1 MSNLDNKRTSQ
12 YKKNATHENVLKS
25 MNEALLPVEKQLV
38 QNFSMPKHPIIFIV
52 GAQRSGTT
60 LLMQLIAQ
68 LFDVS
73 YPTNFIARYW
83 NAPYIGATLYKNLSS
98 QLEHKELD
106 LQSDLGYTKGLQG
119 PHEFGYFWKRW
130 FPWESWETPQYEKID
145 YSLLQKE
152 LSAWQSVN
160 NTPLVFKNLIILNS
174 NIEFLAKIFPNSFF
188 INIER
193 ESVFNCQSTY
203 QSRLKLF
210 GNEKE
215 WFGVKPPEYLEISK
229 MPIFEQIVYQLF
241 YIRNNIKNQLEKLE
255 ITRYE
260 TIKYENLIKNYN
272 QILEDLFYK
281 IFKQKRVFNNDIK
294 LVNGNKVSVAQSI
307 FDKFLSLCENIFG
320 NEKDN

>member
-160 NTPLVFKNLIILNS
+160 DNPLVFKNILDVS
-174 NIEFLAKIFPNSFF
+174 FNIKKMYGILPQVFF
-188 INIER
+188 IHIKRKPEF
-193 ESVFNCQSTY
+193 VVQSTY
-203 QSRLKLF
+203 LSRQKLFNDISVWMGLNPPEFKELLKL
-210 GNEKE
+210 NN
-215 WFGVKPPEYLEISK
+215 V
-229 MPIFEQIVYQLF
+229 FEQIAAQVYYSVK
-241 YIRNNIKNQLEKLE
+241 YIEKDLENVPHLTISYEDLVNNTENILRNIELKTGINRIINKIPKLE
-255 ITRYE
+255 NTNKTKLPKE
-260 TIKYENLIKNYN
+260 DFEEIKEFCKKYFNL
-272 QILEDLFYK
+272 
-281 IFKQKRVFNNDIK
+281 
-294 LVNGNKVSVAQSI
+294 
-307 FDKFLSLCENIFG
+307 
-320 NEKDN
+320 